1 MLLCQE
7 SIVQRY
13 VESEQVRNKC
23 HTKHV
28 VAQLISCDSDTCFQ
42 EKFLFIGKLPNV
54 FLHISAKVDTFA
66 EQLQANTQRYQS
78 VFCAYI
84 MYVRVGASRARGF
97 QKIRKPSI

>member
-1 MLLCQE
+1 M
-7 SIVQRY
+7 
-13 VESEQVRNKC
+13 
-23 HTKHV
+23 
-28 VAQLISCDSDTCFQ
+28 
-42 EKFLFIGKLPNV
+42 GKLPSV

-97 QKIRKPSI
+97 QKIREPSIYTNVVIQPASWNEWFTTYLPMRVVPVRSKPMAATSVG

>member
-1 MLLCQE
+1 M
-7 SIVQRY
+7 
-13 VESEQVRNKC
+13 
-23 HTKHV
+23 
-28 VAQLISCDSDTCFQ
+28 
-42 EKFLFIGKLPNV
+42 GKLPNV